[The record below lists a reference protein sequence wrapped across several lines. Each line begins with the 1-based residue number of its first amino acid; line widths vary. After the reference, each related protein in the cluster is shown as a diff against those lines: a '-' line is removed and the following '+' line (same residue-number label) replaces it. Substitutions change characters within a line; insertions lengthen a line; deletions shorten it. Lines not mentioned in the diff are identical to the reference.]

1 MKPLKE
7 MTGVDFIRQLQSDG
21 QVTRRV
27 SEGQES
33 QQLQSLTHRRYVFAE
48 RGWHWGPI
56 TRTDGL
62 DLSRSITSQRY
73 RYIYNALP
81 MRSYTPVDMPGKDA
95 WKAIQS
101 AHASNQL
108 PPLHDRLYFQN
119 PRPIVEL
126 YDLSN
131 DPLELN
137 NLAGKKSVADME
149 QTLREELESWM
160 IREHDFLPLPTHA
173 LQNTK

>member
-1 MKPLKE
+1 M
-7 MTGVDFIRQLQSDG
+7 
-21 QVTRRV
+21 
-27 SEGQES
+27 
-33 QQLQSLTHRRYVFAE
+33 
-48 RGWHWGPI
+48 
-56 TRTDGL
+56 
-62 DLSRSITSQRY
+62 
-73 RYIYNALP
+73 
-81 MRSYTPVDMPGKDA
+81 DA

-101 AHASNQL
+101 AHAARTLS
-108 PPLHDRLYFQN
+108 PLHNRLYFQN

-126 YDLSN
+126 YDLRN

-137 NLAGKKSVADME
+137 NLVGKKSVADME

>member
-1 MKPLKE
+1 
-7 MTGVDFIRQLQSDG
+7 
-21 QVTRRV
+21 
-27 SEGQES
+27 
-33 QQLQSLTHRRYVFAE
+33 
-48 RGWHWGPI
+48 
-56 TRTDGL
+56 
-62 DLSRSITSQRY
+62 LS
-73 RYIYNALP
+73 
-81 MRSYTPVDMPGKDA
+81 
-95 WKAIQS
+95 
-101 AHASNQL
+101 
-108 PPLHDRLYFQN
+108 PLHQRLYFQN
-119 PRPIVEL
+119 PRPVVEL

>member
-1 MKPLKE
+1 MTRWRETKINHKE
-7 MTGVDFIRQLQSDG
+7 R
-21 QVTRRV
+21 
-27 SEGQES
+27 SED
-33 QQLQSLTHRRYVFAE
+33 
-48 RGWHWGPI
+48 
-56 TRTDGL
+56 DGL
-62 DLSRSITSQRY
+62 DLARSITSTHY

-81 MRSYTPVDMPGKDA
+81 NRAYTPVDMPGMDA

-101 AHASNQL
+101 AHAASTL
-108 PPLHDRLYFQN
+108 SLLHDRLYFQN

-126 YDLSN
+126 YDLRN

-137 NLAGKKSVADME
+137 NLAGKKSVADVE